1 MRSSPNA
8 QLVPEVAHSRQFQ
21 KAPNRLEIAHIGNNE
36 NCIVNRIFKNRVTT
50 ISNKSQPFSNGCP
63 SDKSVVIVF
72 LKSSEIS
79 TIQSLNCSC
88 NFESV
93 FPRTEISLYL

>member
-36 NCIVNRIFKNRVTT
+36 IVLLTEFSRI
-50 ISNKSQPFSNGCP
+50 G
-63 SDKSVVIVF
+63 
-72 LKSSEIS
+72 
-79 TIQSLNCSC
+79 
-88 NFESV
+88 
-93 FPRTEISLYL
+93 